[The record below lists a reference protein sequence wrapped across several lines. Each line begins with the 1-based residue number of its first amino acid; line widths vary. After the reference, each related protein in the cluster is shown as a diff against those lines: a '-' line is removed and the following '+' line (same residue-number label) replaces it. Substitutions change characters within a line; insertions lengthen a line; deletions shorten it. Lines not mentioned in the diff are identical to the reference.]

1 MKKIEEKLFA
11 LQDLQYRDF
20 HSRLMPDYKKDFVIG
35 VRTPALRKLAKEL
48 AKDKDSEVFLKE
60 LPHKYYEENNLHA
73 YLIENIA
80 KTFEEAVMLTEKFL
94 PYVDNW
100 ATCDTF
106 SPKAFKKD
114 LNALYDKTLEWMNSS
129 HVYTVR
135 YGIVTQLQHFLD
147 VEFRKEM
154 LDIMAEIHLEEYY
167 INMAIAWYYSFAL
180 IKQYT
185 ATIPLFEE
193 RRLDKWVHNKSLQK
207 AIESYRIDKETKD
220 YLRSLKIK

>member
-1 MKKIEEKLFA
+1 MLF
-11 LQDLQYRDF
+11 R
-20 HSRLMPDYKKDFVIG
+20 S
-35 VRTPALRKLAKEL
+35 
-48 AKDKDSEVFLKE
+48 
-60 LPHKYYEENNLHA
+60 
-73 YLIENIA
+73 
-80 KTFEEAVMLTEKFL
+80 
-94 PYVDNW
+94 
-100 ATCDTF
+100 
-106 SPKAFKKD
+106 
-114 LNALYDKTLEWMNSS
+114 
-129 HVYTVR
+129 
-135 YGIVTQLQHFLD
+135 VTQLQHFLD

-154 LDIMAEIHLEEYY
+154 LDIMAEIHTEEYY

>member
-80 KTFEEAVMLTEKFL
+80 KTFEEV
-94 PYVDNW
+94 
-100 ATCDTF
+100 
-106 SPKAFKKD
+106 
-114 LNALYDKTLEWMNSS
+114 SS
-129 HVYTVR
+129 LCR
-135 YGIVTQLQHFLD
+135 
-147 VEFRKEM
+147 
-154 LDIMAEIHLEEYY
+154 
-167 INMAIAWYYSFAL
+167 
-180 IKQYT
+180 
-185 ATIPLFEE
+185 
-193 RRLDKWVHNKSLQK
+193 
-207 AIESYRIDKETKD
+207 
-220 YLRSLKIK
+220 

>member
-1 MKKIEEKLFA
+1 
-11 LQDLQYRDF
+11 
-20 HSRLMPDYKKDFVIG
+20 MPDYKKRFRNW
-35 VRTPALRKLAKEL
+35 RTHAGPSKAGKRISKRQGFRGI
-48 AKDKDSEVFLKE
+48 SKE

-154 LDIMAEIHLEEYY
+154 LDIMAEIHTEEYY

>member
-1 MKKIEEKLFA
+1 MKIIEEKLFA
-11 LQDLQYRDF
+11 LQDVQYRDF
-20 HSRLMPDYKKDFVIG
+20 HSRLMPDHDKELVIG
-35 VRTPALRKLAKEL
+35 VRTPVLRKLAKEL
-48 AKDKDSEVFLKE
+48 AKDPLCEEFLKE

-73 YLIENIA
+73 YLIETVA
-80 KTFEEAVMLTEKFL
+80 KNFDDALRLTEEFL
-94 PYVDNW
+94 PYINNW

-114 LNALYDKTLEWMNSS
+114 LDALYEKTLEWMNSS

-135 YGIVTQLQHFLD
+135 YGIVTQLQYFLD
-147 VEFRKEM
+147 DAFRVEM
-154 LDIMAEIHLEEYY
+154 LDRMAEIHTEEYY

-180 IKQYT
+180 IKQYQS
-185 ATIPLFEE
+185 TIPFFEE
-193 RRLDKWVHNKSLQK
+193 KRLDKWVHNKSLQK

>member
-20 HSRLMPDYKKDFVIG
+20 HSRLMPDHDKELVIG
-35 VRTPALRKLAKEL
+35 VRTPALRKMAKEL
-48 AKDKDSEVFLKE
+48 AKDSDYKAFLEE

-73 YLIENIA
+73 YLIETVA
-80 KTFEEAVMLTEKFL
+80 KDFDEAVELVETFL
-94 PYVDNW
+94 PYINNW

-106 SPKAFKKD
+106 SPKALRKNLD
-114 LNALYDKTLEWMNSS
+114 ALYDKTLEWMKSS
-129 HVYTVR
+129 HTYTVR
-135 YGIVTQLQHFLD
+135 YGIVTQLQLFLD
-147 VEFRKEM
+147 DGFRVEM
-154 LDIMAEIHLEEYY
+154 LDIMANIHTEEYY

-180 IKQYT
+180 IKQYQSV
-185 ATIPLFEE
+185 IPLFEAK
-193 RRLDKWVHNKSLQK
+193 RLDKWIHNKSLQK